1 MIIAARRERE
11 RNELREKILAAART
25 LMVEGGMEVVTMREV
40 ARRVEYSPAALYQDF
55 ADTETIIAE
64 LCRHDF
70 EDLAGVMLSLSQE
83 GGPMAVLARMGQA
96 YLDFARDYPE
106 HYRFMFLTPKD
117 IPPENDEERN
127 DPARNS
133 YVFLHTLIEGAMAAG
148 LVKEEFQDSHEVAQ
162 LVWAIVHGTAAL
174 AVCRPGADSWVEFRP
189 WEVRARA
196 AVYAGCHSIARTP
209 AIADAA
215 LRAALG
221 KAKP

>member
-25 LMVEGGMEVVTMREV
+25 LMVEGGMEAVTMREV
-40 ARRVEYSPAALYQDF
+40 ARRVEYSPAALYQHF
-55 ADTETIIAE
+55 ADKETLIAE

-83 GGPMAVLARMGQA
+83 GGPMAMLGRMGKA

-117 IPPENDEERN
+117 VPPESEEERN
-127 DPARNS
+127 DPARNA
-133 YVFLHTLIEGAMAAG
+133 YAFLHALVEEAMAAG
-148 LVKEEFQDSHEVAQ
+148 LVKDDFQDSHEVAQ

-174 AVCRPGADSWVEFRP
+174 AVCRPGTDSWVEFRP

-196 AVYAGCHSIARTP
+196 AVYAGCHSIARTQE
-209 AIADAA
+209 IADAA
-215 LRAALG
+215 LEAALG
-221 KAKP
+221 EGKP